1 MIIPMKSIKIYV
13 LLLFI
18 GLAAKAFAVSL
29 PSHSFFGANE
39 LYAENEDVVEISV
52 GTRIGGINM
61 LLENNNEAWGS
72 SCSKGGTAEQG
83 ECQDCCDA
91 SWAATDYADAD
102 EVLYDTC
109 IKMCGG
115 GPSLPLGSTLWL
127 LPFVFAYAGVKSRKS
142 ERIENFTQSS
152 SQK

>member
-1 MIIPMKSIKIYV
+1 MKPIIFLTLLV
-13 LLLFI
+13 LLSI
-18 GLAAKAFAVSL
+18 ATTAFAVNL
-29 PSHSFFGANE
+29 PTYSFFGANE
-39 LYAENEDVVEISV
+39 LYAENEDIVEFSE
-52 GTRIGGINM
+52 GTTIAGINM
-61 LLENNNEAWGS
+61 RLQTNNEEWGT

-91 SWAATDYADAD
+91 SWAATNYADAD

-127 LPFVFAYAGVKSRKS
+127 LPFVFAYAGVKKYRKAQ
-142 ERIENFTQSS
+142 N
-152 SQK
+152 